1 MGIRLRNLDYL
12 RDDLRDD
19 PDSLSDSCLDPYQLE
34 AARIME
40 QDLEMGEA
48 AAPRTAADTLRRW
61 LANEPANRVIYDGM
75 ERIGRPIDLLEQALA
90 EAAAPTSPDVVEWFV
105 HNHGPSEGK
114 GTACHEYRVNG
125 RLLGECLL
133 RSHEPE
139 PQFVGGRWDCSC
151 GWHAAK
157 ANAQI
162 WWDHVAA
169 ALPASPDVVSV
180 KKVLDRIVANDLAFG
195 KPLTTEY
202 PSRAMLRN
210 DVKELAA
217 LLFGD
222 SFHATD
228 PDAKEAGE

>member
-1 MGIRLRNLDYL
+1 MNSAQTSEPQTEAGRALYEVSEHMTWSNGAAVSNHYMLNTVLAIESEAFMDGARASRENRLAI
-12 RDDLRDD
+12 
-19 PDSLSDSCLDPYQLE
+19 E
-34 AARIME
+34 
-40 QDLEMGEA
+40 
-48 AAPRTAADTLRRW
+48 
-61 LANEPANRVIYDGM
+61 
-75 ERIGRPIDLLEQALA
+75 A

>member
-1 MGIRLRNLDYL
+1 
-12 RDDLRDD
+12 
-19 PDSLSDSCLDPYQLE
+19 
-34 AARIME
+34 
-40 QDLEMGEA
+40 
-48 AAPRTAADTLRRW
+48 
-61 LANEPANRVIYDGM
+61 LAEPALVGAVGRVLLADCGGGISDM
-75 ERIGRPIDLLEQALA
+75 AMDKEKDRAMTNSVER
-90 EAAAPTSPDVVEWFV
+90 EWFV